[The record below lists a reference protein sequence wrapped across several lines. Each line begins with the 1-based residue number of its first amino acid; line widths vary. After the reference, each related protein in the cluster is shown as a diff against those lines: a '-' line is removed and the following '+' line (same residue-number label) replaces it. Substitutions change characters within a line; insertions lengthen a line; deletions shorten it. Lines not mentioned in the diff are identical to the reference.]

1 MTIYNLENL
10 AGVHSSM
17 HIHILCTT
25 EIQLLETQVT
35 VCCCIPLLTVL
46 TKRSLFSSFSY
57 CLQCNILE
65 SHTSHFCWH
74 ILQYV
79 FLVIKIVQK
88 TSVLYYSVF
97 CCIFTVNVIAL
108 LNCKK
113 KIGKLLPSIV
123 CHIRMNCRALLLRFV
138 KNIINI
144 FFFPF
149 HIILLYLPQH
159 ELSTYQPVSRP
170 IELYFEWLF
179 NQGPQ
184 SKYEYSAFCQGH
196 SKLPIHTAPCL
207 PQFPQQ
213 PITIALESRETIAT
227 LGPWMLLAGSIE

>member
-57 CLQCNILE
+57 CLQFNILE

-123 CHIRMNCRALLLRFV
+123 CHITMNCRALLLRFV
-138 KNIINI
+138 KNIIN
-144 FFFPF
+144 FFFSFFTSFSSICHNMNSAHTSQWVGP
-149 HIILLYLPQH
+149 
-159 ELSTYQPVSRP
+159 LSFISSGCLTKVLKVNMNTVHSVRVTVSS
-170 IELYFEWLF
+170 LF
-179 NQGPQ
+179 TQLHVYHNFLNSQ
-184 SKYEYSAFCQGH
+184 SPLHWNPGK
-196 SKLPIHTAPCL
+196 P
-207 PQFPQQ
+207 
-213 PITIALESRETIAT
+213 
-227 LGPWMLLAGSIE
+227 